1 MFVVSLNLDVFF
13 KKVFSN
19 KRIAKAF
26 LQDFFGVKITEIK
39 LLKSDYKVTDDATV
53 VRFDYRCKIKGKYV
67 VIEMQQKYKTDV
79 NKRFYLYHC
88 LGTALQLETLAPK
101 VVTKLDGKTYTEKDY
116 GGIEPVITLVWM
128 VDDNLNFTED
138 FVAFTTLPEAAKDFI
153 SNDNL
158 WHQPLEVILKERENT
173 LKVLN
178 NKTKEL
184 DFFSENRL
192 IYAFQR
198 NIVSNNR
205 ISAYSKWFNLA
216 HKSRN
221 ANNTEDDFSQFN
233 NDDIMAEVIKRLEKD
248 KLTTEEYRFVSDLP
262 LYEAYYGN
270 MKQELEEEKRA
281 RREEQ
286 KARQE
291 EHQKQLD
298 SIEHLLRNGY
308 TVESIANLLARNIEE
323 IAGFVAEIK
332 AKKH

>member
-1 MFVVSLNLDVFF
+1 
-13 KKVFSN
+13 
-19 KRIAKAF
+19 
-26 LQDFFGVKITEIK
+26 
-39 LLKSDYKVTDDATV
+39 
-53 VRFDYRCKIKGKYV
+53 
-67 VIEMQQKYKTDV
+67 
-79 NKRFYLYHC
+79 
-88 LGTALQLETLAPK
+88 
-101 VVTKLDGKTYTEKDY
+101 
-116 GGIEPVITLVWM
+116 
-128 VDDNLNFTED
+128 
-138 FVAFTTLPEAAKDFI
+138 
-153 SNDNL
+153 
-158 WHQPLEVILKERENT
+158 LEVILKERENT
-173 LKVLN
+173 LKILN
-178 NKTKEL
+178 NRTKDL

-205 ISAYSKWFNLA
+205 TSAYSKWFNLA

-221 ANNTEDDFSQFN
+221 VNNTEDDFSQFN
-233 NDDIMAEVIKRLEKD
+233 NDDVMAEVIKRLEKD

-291 EHQKQLD
+291 EYQKQLD

-308 TVESIANLLARNIEE
+308 TIESIANLLARNIEE

-332 AKKH
+332 AKKS